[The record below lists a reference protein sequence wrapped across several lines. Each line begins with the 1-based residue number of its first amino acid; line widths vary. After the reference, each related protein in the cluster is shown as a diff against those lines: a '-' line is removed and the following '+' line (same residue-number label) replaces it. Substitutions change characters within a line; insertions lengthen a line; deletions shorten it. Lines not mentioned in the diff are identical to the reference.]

1 MCTLHRIK
9 IWCYKTKPSLRLWS
23 SESIS
28 GINECTSVASDACCN
43 EKLIMYTQH
52 RIRQSI
58 PRKIRC
64 YKIKPGLQPSSSKKS
79 YSVEE
84 WRGVASDWFCN
95 DGFQPVASCPS
106 DESSLLSQNIGSPFL
121 RSDKRLLMP
130 PLLYL
135 FMIAAF

>member
-9 IWCYKTKPSLRLWS
+9 IRCYKTKPSVRLWS

-64 YKIKPGLQPSSSKKS
+64 YKIKPRLQPSSSKKS

-95 DGFQPVASCPS
+95 DGFNPLQATHRINHH
-106 DESSLLSQNIGSPFL
+106 SSLKISGRRFFVLISDCSCRHSSIFL
-121 RSDKRLLMP
+121 
-130 PLLYL
+130 
-135 FMIAAF
+135 